1 VYEYSPEKLGVRPVA
16 QVSNRYLIDA
26 FTWMFLAVMLS
37 GAVAWIVE
45 NDYNLVLSIADMR
58 LPLFIAQLGLG
69 LGLQLGIRR
78 INATLALLLFFVYA
92 ALMGLTVG
100 VWVWWYAV
108 ANNNPMAV
116 GQAFISASAA
126 FGGAA
131 LYGVVTRRS
140 LAGMGTFL
148 FMGAWGIFVAFL
160 LNGFL
165 FHSSTMSLV
174 LSIVGVIIFTAL
186 AAWTTQR
193 IVNGEL
199 EAMTGSKE
207 KASVLGA
214 VLLYIEFVNIFLML
228 LRIFGGGRD

>member
-1 VYEYSPEKLGVRPVA
+1 VYNYSPQTGVRPVA

-26 FTWMFLAVMLS
+26 FTWMFLAVLLS
-37 GAVAWIVE
+37 GAVAWVVE
-45 NDYNLVLSIADMR
+45 NDFNLVSSVVDMR

-69 LGLQLGIRR
+69 LGLQLGIRK
-78 INATLALLLFFVYA
+78 INATFALLLFFVYA
-92 ALMGLTVG
+92 ALMGLTIG

-108 ANNNPMAV
+108 ANDNPVAV
-116 GQAFISASAA
+116 AQAFVSASAA

-140 LAGMGTFL
+140 LAGMGAYL
-148 FMGAWGIFVAFL
+148 FMGAWGIFFAFL

-199 EAMTGSKE
+199 EAMTGSRE

-214 VLLYIEFVNIFLML
+214 TLLYIEFINIFLML
-228 LRIFGGGRD
+228 LRIFGGRD

>member
-1 VYEYSPEKLGVRPVA
+1 MYQYSSEKMNARAAA

-26 FTWMFLAVMLS
+26 FTWMFLAVLLS
-37 GAVAWIVE
+37 AAVAWVVE
-45 NDYNLVLSIADMR
+45 NDESFVLSIVDMR

-69 LGLQLGIRR
+69 LGLQIGIRK
-78 INATLALLLFFVYA
+78 INATLALLMFFVYA

-108 ANNNPMAV
+108 ANDNAV
-116 GQAFISASAA
+116 AVAQAFVSASAA

-131 LYGVVTRRS
+131 MYGVVTRRS
-140 LAGMGTFL
+140 LASMGSYL
-148 FMGAWGIFVAFL
+148 FMGAWGIFFAFL
-160 LNGFL
+160 VNALV
-165 FHSSTMSLV
+165 FHSSTMSLL
-174 LSIVGVIIFTAL
+174 LSIVGVVIFTAL

-199 EAMTGSKE
+199 EVMTGSKE

-228 LRIFGGGRD
+228 LRIFGGSRN